1 MKKKCWAV
9 YILRCS
15 DNSLYT
21 GITKDIIKRLA
32 THNSGKASRYTRC
45 RRPVFVVY
53 LKQNLGHSSA
63 LKREFQ
69 IKSFTKKQKESLI
82 IQPC

>member
-1 MKKKCWAV
+1 MKKKCWVV
-9 YILRCS
+9 YMLRCS

-21 GITKDIIKRLA
+21 GISKDVNKRLLA
-32 THNSGKASRYTRC
+32 HNCGKASRYTRC
-45 RRPVFVVY
+45 RRPVQIVY
-53 LKQNLGHSSA
+53 LQQNFSHSAA

-82 IQPC
+82 IQP